1 MNKAADINQ
10 IATYLGM
17 RDLSALSQEAV
28 LAKIDQEQVDV
39 CVLFG
44 GSILAGSDIFA
55 KAIQKQIA
63 RHYVIVGGNGHTT
76 QILKEKMAPLLSNV
90 NLADLSEA
98 EIFQTYLKQKYN
110 LKADF
115 LETESTNCGN
125 NITYLLAL
133 LEKEKIS
140 YNSILLMQ
148 DATMMRRMV
157 ATMKKYA
164 PNKNI
169 LAYATYKAEVTERSK
184 KLAFVRKIP
193 GMWTMKQYLQLLM
206 GEIPRLRDDENGYG
220 PKGRNYLAHV
230 AIPTTI
236 EESFSHLT
244 KDYPNLIRKANPAF
258 KS

>member
-10 IATYLGM
+10 IATFLGM
-17 RDLSALSQEAV
+17 RDLSTLTQEAV
-28 LAKIDQEQVDV
+28 LAKIGQKQVDV

-44 GSILAGSDIFA
+44 GSILAGGDTFA
-55 KAIQKQIA
+55 RAIKNRIA
-63 RHYVIVGGNGHTT
+63 RCYIIVGGHGHTT
-76 QILKEKMAPLLSNV
+76 QILKEKMAPLLPNV
-90 NLADLSEA
+90 NLDNLSEA

-110 LKADF
+110 LKPDF
-115 LETESTNCGN
+115 LEKKSTNCGN
-125 NITYLLAL
+125 NITYLLAF
-133 LEKEKIS
+133 LEKEKIP
-140 YNSILLMQ
+140 YDNILLMQ

-169 LAYATYKAEVTERSK
+169 LAYATYKAEVTKQGK
-184 KLAFVRKIP
+184 KLVFVKKIP

-206 GEIPRLRDDENGYG
+206 GEIPRLQDDANGYG
-220 PKGRNYLAHV
+220 PHGKNYLAHV
-230 AIPTTI
+230 AIPTAI
-236 EESFSHLT
+236 EESFTHLT